1 MRMCEDMCIPQREGR
16 HLRTISGVSP
26 CLPPCLR
33 LHLLLFT
40 AVYVKLADPVPSVDS
55 ISTPIPP
62 EEHTGIIDKHSNLSM
77 PYKYANLDLYAYL
90 ISVLP
95 TKLASRSLSSYRGIG
110 SLA

>member
-1 MRMCEDMCIPQREGR
+1 MRMCEDMCIPQRECG

-33 LHLLLFT
+33 QHLLLFT
-40 AVYVKLADPVPSVDS
+40 IVYAKLADPVPSVDS
-55 ISTPIPP
+55 ISTSIPP
-62 EEHTGIIDKHSNLSM
+62 EEHTGIIDKHSDLST
-77 PYKYANLDLYAYL
+77 PYKYANLNLYAYV

-95 TKLASRSLSSYRGIG
+95 TKLASWYLSSYRGIC

>member
-1 MRMCEDMCIPQREGR
+1 MYTTAGEQASEDN
-16 HLRTISGVSP
+16 LRSQS
-26 CLPPCLR
+26 LPSTLSR

-77 PYKYANLDLYAYL
+77 PYKYANLDIYAYL

-110 SLA
+110 CLA